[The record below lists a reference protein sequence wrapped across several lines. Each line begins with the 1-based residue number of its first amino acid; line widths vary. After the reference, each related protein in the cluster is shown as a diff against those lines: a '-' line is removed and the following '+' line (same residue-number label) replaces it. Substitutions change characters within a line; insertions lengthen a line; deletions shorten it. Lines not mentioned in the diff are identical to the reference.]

1 MQVSDVSPALRERLG
16 VEATVGLLRLFD
28 TARQEWTGDVTTA
41 AVERFEARLIEE
53 TARLGLEIAE
63 FRASLQAEI
72 AALRQES
79 TTEFAALRQENLEGR
94 IELLKWCFAFWV
106 GQVFAVAGVVAVV
119 LRLMRT

>member
-1 MQVSDVSPALRERLG
+1 MEVSDVCPALRERLG

-79 TTEFAALRQENLEGR
+79 TTEFAALRQENFEGR

>member
-1 MQVSDVSPALRERLG
+1 MEVSDVSPALRERLG